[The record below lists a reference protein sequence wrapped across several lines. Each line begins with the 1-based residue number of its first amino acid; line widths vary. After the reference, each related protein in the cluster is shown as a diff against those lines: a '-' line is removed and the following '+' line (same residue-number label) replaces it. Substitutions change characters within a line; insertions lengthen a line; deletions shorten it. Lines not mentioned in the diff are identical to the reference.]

1 MATKDSKRRC
11 WFLHLPLPPNTPN
24 VSSTSAVCALNQLN
38 AIKEGRQVAATVWCS
53 LYFARCRNTCKTSDY
68 ENYSLVEEAEMEAG
82 DWLRPSQK
90 ETARIRRLPSL
101 LLFNHYITVSGVLMH
116 IGMTSKTDAGSS
128 LLNSSSLFHLC
139 EGKIIIKIM
148 QCSTFSHFQLY
159 VK

>member
-1 MATKDSKRRC
+1 
-11 WFLHLPLPPNTPN
+11 
-24 VSSTSAVCALNQLN
+24 
-38 AIKEGRQVAATVWCS
+38 
-53 LYFARCRNTCKTSDY
+53 
-68 ENYSLVEEAEMEAG
+68 MEAG

-101 LLFNHYITVSGVLMH
+101 LLFNHYNTVSGVLMH